1 MFARSGER
9 RPIAWKGTVVN
20 TMNSLVP
27 RQLRKTAARYRWLLL
42 LVGAGLVAVALG
54 CSPAPEAPSNRDAA
68 VHESEIDAF
77 RQAREERLRT
87 PDGWL
92 TLVGLHWLRE
102 GRNTFGSDP
111 ESRVV
116 FPEGKAPAL
125 VGAFVVEGGRVRVE
139 VAPGVP
145 VTHDGRPVT
154 SLELQNDMQGDP
166 TILALGPLQFYVIER
181 SGRLGIRVKD
191 SESEALRNFTG
202 LDYYPIEAS
211 WRIEAR
217 FEPYDGPRTLEVP
230 NFIGPPTQETS
241 PGALVFDVEGVAY
254 RMDAIPDDP
263 SYLLVFADSTNGSE
277 TYGGGRF
284 LRVELPAEAGP
295 VVLDF
300 NKAYNPPCVFTP
312 YATCPLPPP
321 QNKIAAAVRAGEKSY
336 AGH

>member
-1 MFARSGER
+1 MLF
-9 RPIAWKGTVVN
+9 
-20 TMNSLVP
+20 
-27 RQLRKTAARYRWLLL
+27 
-42 LVGAGLVAVALG
+42 G
-54 CSPAPEAPSNRDAA
+54 CSSDTVEMASQKVAPEPN
-68 VHESEIDAF
+68 HEEEILAF

-102 GRNTFGSDP
+102 GRNPFGGDP
-111 ESRVV
+111 ENRVV
-116 FPEGKAPAL
+116 LPEGKAPAL
-125 VGAFVVEGGRVRVE
+125 AGAFVVEGGRVRVE

-145 VTHDGRPVT
+145 VSHEGRPVT

-202 LDYYPIEAS
+202 LDYYPIGAS

-241 PGALVFDVEGVAY
+241 PGALVFDVEGTTY

-284 LRVELPAEAGP
+284 LRVELPAAASP
-295 VVLDF
+295 VALDF

-321 QNKIAAAVRAGEKSY
+321 QNKIATAVRAGEKSY

>member
-1 MFARSGER
+1 
-9 RPIAWKGTVVN
+9 
-20 TMNSLVP
+20 MNSLVP
-27 RQLRKTAARYRWLLL
+27 WQPRKIVAQYRWPLL
-42 LVGAGLVAVALG
+42 LVKAGLVAAALG
-54 CSPAPEAPSNRDAA
+54 CSPAAESPSAGDAA
-68 VHESEIDAF
+68 VHESEILAF
-77 RQAREERLRT
+77 RQAREQRLRT

-102 GRNTFGSDP
+102 GRNPFGSDP
-111 ESRVV
+111 ESHVIL
-116 FPEGKAPAL
+116 PEGKAPAL
-125 VGAFVVEGGRVRVE
+125 AGAFVVEGGRVRVE

-145 VTHDGRPVT
+145 VTHEGRSVA

-191 SESEALRNFTG
+191 SESEALRSFTG

-217 FEPYDGPRTLEVP
+217 YEPYDGPRTLEVP
-230 NFIGPPTQETS
+230 NFVGTPTQETS
-241 PGALVFDVEGVAY
+241 PGALVFEVEGTTY

-263 SYLLVFADSTNGSE
+263 SYVLVFADSTNGSE

-284 LRVELPAEAGP
+284 LRVELPAEVGP
-295 VVLDF
+295 AVLDF

-321 QNKIAAAVRAGEKSY
+321 RNKIAAAVRAGEKSY

>member
-9 RPIAWKGTVVN
+9 RPITWKGTVIN
-20 TMNSLVP
+20 SMNSLISW
-27 RQLRKTAARYRWLLL
+27 RRRKSAGRYRWPLL
-42 LVGAGLVAVALG
+42 LVGAGLVAAVLG
-54 CSPAPEAPSNRDAA
+54 CSPAPETPSNRDAA
-68 VHESEIDAF
+68 VHKSDILAF

-102 GRNTFGSDP
+102 GRNPFGSDP

-116 FPEGKAPAL
+116 LPEGKAPAL
-125 VGAFVVEGGRVRVE
+125 AGAFVVEGGRVRVK

-145 VTHDGRPVT
+145 VTHEGRPVT
-154 SLELQNDMQGDP
+154 SLELRNDMQGDP
-166 TILALGPLQFYVIER
+166 TTLALGPLQFYVIER

-230 NFIGPPTQETS
+230 NFVGTPTQETS
-241 PGALVFDVEGVAY
+241 PGVLIFDVEGVTY
-254 RMDAIPDDP
+254 RMDAIPDDCT
-263 SYLLVFADSTNGSE
+263 STATGCRS
-277 TYGGGRF
+277 R
-284 LRVELPAEAGP
+284 RMAPW
-295 VVLDF
+295 
-300 NKAYNPPCVFTP
+300 
-312 YATCPLPPP
+312 ATCLSTSGRWQPSS
-321 QNKIAAAVRAGEKSY
+321 G
-336 AGH
+336 

>member
-1 MFARSGER
+1 
-9 RPIAWKGTVVN
+9 
-20 TMNSLVP
+20 
-27 RQLRKTAARYRWLLL
+27 
-42 LVGAGLVAVALG
+42 
-54 CSPAPEAPSNRDAA
+54 

-102 GRNTFGSDP
+102 GRNPFGSDP
-111 ESRVV
+111 ENRVV
-116 FPEGKAPAL
+116 LPEGKAPSLA
-125 VGAFVVEGGRVRVE
+125 GAFIVEGGRVRVE

-145 VTHDGRPVT
+145 VSHEGRPVT

-217 FEPYDGPRTLEVP
+217 YEPYDGPRTLEVP
-230 NFIGPPTQETS
+230 NFIGAPTQETS
-241 PGALVFDVEGVAY
+241 PGALVFEVEGIAY
-254 RMDAIPDDP
+254 RMDAIPDEP

>member
-1 MFARSGER
+1 
-9 RPIAWKGTVVN
+9 
-20 TMNSLVP
+20 
-27 RQLRKTAARYRWLLL
+27 L
-42 LVGAGLVAVALG
+42 LVAILFG
-54 CSPAPEAPSNRDAA
+54 CSSDTVEIASQKVAPEPNY
-68 VHESEIDAF
+68 ESEIDAF

-102 GRNTFGSDP
+102 GRNPFGSDP
-111 ESRVV
+111 ENRVIL
-116 FPEGKAPAL
+116 PEGKAPKLA
-125 VGAFVVEGGRVRVE
+125 GAFVVEGGRVRLE
-139 VAPGVP
+139 VVPGVP
-145 VTHDGRPVT
+145 VTHEDRPVT
-154 SLELQNDMQGDP
+154 SLEVQNDTQGDA
-166 TILALGPLQFYVIER
+166 TILALGSLQFYLIER

-191 SESEALRNFTG
+191 SESEALRKFTG
-202 LDYYPIEAS
+202 LDYYPIDAS

-217 FEPYDGPRTLEVP
+217 YDPYDGPRTLEVP
-230 NFIGPPTQETS
+230 NFVGPPTQETS
-241 PGALVFDVEGVAY
+241 PGALVFDLEGATY

-284 LRVELPAEAGP
+284 LRVELPAEAGL
-295 VVLDF
+295 VALDF

-321 QNKIAAAVRAGEKSY
+321 QNKVAAAVRAGEKRY